1 LPPAHSTRGKTRQK
15 SKRCPRRANLL
26 KKLHLKW
33 FEQGFYPNIA
43 HKTPLKT
50 SKNKPFWTFP
60 DLSVNN
66 KKGVSN

>member
-1 LPPAHSTRGKTRQK
+1 
-15 SKRCPRRANLL
+15 L